1 MTEDEMVGWHRQLNG
16 HEFEQAP
23 GVDDG
28 QGGLECCSPWGLKE
42 LDMSEQLDNNNR
54 RIIRECKSSFSLTSV
69 TECFYTNDKVSTC
82 LRELCLK
89 LLMQRKVIVTTL
101 MGEERLKLIIYQLL
115 Q

>member
-1 MTEDEMVGWHRQLNG
+1 MAGWHHRLNG

-82 LRELCLK
+82 LRELCIK

-101 MGEERLKLIIYQLL
+101 MGEERLKLLIYQLL